1 MLSRAGLRRRVPGSL
16 DDMTA
21 DHASEVARIVD
32 LSHDGCGIAKLGER
46 AVFIPG
52 ALPGERVRLLPR
64 KRRRQYRLGDLVEI
78 IEPSE
83 SRVEPPCEYF
93 GRCGGCAVQHLDY
106 PAQVTF
112 KESALREA
120 LARIG
125 AVEPETW
132 LPPVTGPEW
141 NYRRKARLG
150 VRYVKGKQRVLAGF
164 KERATRYV
172 TDMGSCMVLA
182 KPFDRLPGPLGEVI
196 GRTSLWRRL
205 PQVELAAGEE
215 ARAAV
220 FRVLDD
226 PKGADLKLFADFG
239 DRWNLDVYLQPGGP
253 GTIRP
258 LDPARARQLFYR
270 LTDCDVTVHFAP
282 TDFVQVNARV
292 NEGLV
297 AETLRLLELRP
308 TDRVLD
314 LYCGLGNFSLPLARR
329 TGRVLGV
336 EGDGGLVARAAA
348 NARRNGLENAVFEAA
363 DLNQPGWSFLR
374 DKWDAVVLDPPRS
387 GAETVV
393 RQMGEMSPRRIAY
406 ISCHPATLAR
416 DAKILVREQGYR
428 LLAAGIADMFP
439 HTHHV
444 EAMCIFAGS

>member
-1 MLSRAGLRRRVPGSL
+1 
-16 DDMTA
+16 MTTESA
-21 DHASEVARIVD
+21 PEVAHIVD
-32 LSHDGCGIAKLGER
+32 LSHDGSGIAKLGER
-46 AVFIPG
+46 PIFVPG

-64 KRRRQYRLGDLVEI
+64 KRRRQYQLGDLIEI

-93 GRCGGCAVQHLDY
+93 GRCGGCAVQHLAY
-106 PAQVTF
+106 PAQVAF
-112 KESALREA
+112 KESTLREA

-125 AVEPETW
+125 GVEPETW
-132 LPPVTGPEW
+132 LPPIVGPQW
-141 NYRRKARLG
+141 NYRRRARLG
-150 VRYVKGKQRVLAGF
+150 VRFVKGKQRVLVGF

-172 TDMGSCMVLA
+172 TDMATCAVLVE
-182 KPFDRLPGPLGEVI
+182 PFDRLPGELGQMI
-196 GRTSLWRRL
+196 GETSLERRL

-226 PKGADLKLFADFG
+226 PDEADLKLFADFG
-239 DRWNLDVYLQPGGP
+239 DQWNLDVYLQPGGP

-258 LDPARARQLFYR
+258 LDPDRIRPLSYR
-270 LTDCDVTVHFAP
+270 LPEFDVSIHFAP
-282 TDFVQVNARV
+282 TDFLQVNAQV
-292 NEGLV
+292 NESLV
-297 AETLRLLELRP
+297 SQTLRLLELRA

-314 LYCGLGNFSLPLARR
+314 LYCGLGNFSLPLARQA
-329 TGRVLGV
+329 GQVLGV
-336 EGDGGLVARAAA
+336 EGDAGLVARAAA
-348 NARRNGLENAVFEAA
+348 NARLNGLENATFEAA

-374 DKWDAVVLDPPRS
+374 EDWDVVVLDPPRS

-393 RQMGEMSPRRIAY
+393 GQMAEMSPRRIAY

-416 DAKILVREQGYR
+416 DAKVLVQEQGYR
-428 LLAAGIADMFP
+428 LLAAGVADMFP

-444 EAMCIFAGS
+444 EAVSVFAGR

>member
-1 MLSRAGLRRRVPGSL
+1 MAAMS
-16 DDMTA
+16 DDV
-21 DHASEVARIVD
+21 VARIVD

-64 KRRRQYRLGDLVEI
+64 KRRRQYQLGDLVEI
-78 IEPSE
+78 VEPSE

-93 GRCGGCAVQHLDY
+93 GRCGGCAVQHLEY
-106 PAQVTF
+106 AAQVAF

-132 LPPVTGPEW
+132 LPPITGPEW
-141 NYRRKARLG
+141 YYRRKARLG

-172 TDMGSCMVLA
+172 TDMGSCMVLV

-196 GRTSLWRRL
+196 GQTSLWRRL
-205 PQVELAAGEE
+205 PQVELAAGEGV
-215 ARAAV
+215 RAAV

-226 PKGADLKLFADFG
+226 PEEADLGLFADFG

-253 GTIRP
+253 GTVRP
-258 LDPARARQLFYR
+258 LDPDCARPLFYR
-270 LTDCDVTVHFAP
+270 LTDFDVTLRFAP

-297 AETLRLLELRP
+297 QETLRLLDLRP
-308 TDRVLD
+308 TDQVLD
-314 LYCGLGNFSLPLARR
+314 LYCGLGNFSLPLATRAE
-329 TGRVLGV
+329 RVLGI

-348 NARRNGLENAVFEAA
+348 NARRNGLQNAVFEAA
-363 DLNQPGWSFLR
+363 DLNQSGWGFLR
-374 DKWDAVVLDPPRS
+374 EKWDAVVLDPPRS

-416 DAKILVREQGYR
+416 DARILVHEQGYR

-444 EAMCIFAGS
+444 EAISVFARW